1 MSAAEGSGPSGIA
14 AGSGPSAP
22 PQESAPGR
30 PAWRPSI
37 REAAWAYLNLAVLW
51 TFAVAQPL
59 FDLLK
64 DNPEFF
70 AARGSS
76 GSDVISFSVLLVA
89 LPPALLLAVELIIG
103 LAGRTARRVA
113 HVVMLGALVALIAAQ
128 ALKKSIDASDPV
140 LIALSLAVGAG
151 MAALWLRAE
160 PVRSFLNV
168 LSPAPLV
175 FLALFLFS
183 SQISEVAFP
192 EEAKARTIGGVTQA
206 PIVVVLLDELPANT
220 LVDDRGQLDAARFPG
235 FAELARDATW
245 FKNAYTIYDSTER
258 AQPAIMDGNLPTRDK
273 QPISSDHPNSIFSLF
288 AKTHRM
294 NVSEEA
300 TAVCSRDLCHD
311 ERLDESYGSRMS
323 SMAEDLGLVWLHV
336 VSPPD
341 IEADLTSVSENWG
354 NFGGDDDTTRRRPL
368 TDRGEML
375 NTRANLNSGR
385 PARFQEWIDKIEPGR
400 RPSLNLKHTLLPHVP
415 WQYLPSGRL
424 YRRLPNDA
432 IPGLSNQAYRDQGQL
447 DVLLQRHYL
456 QTGFTDLVLRR
467 LWDKLKREG
476 MWDDSLI
483 VLLADH
489 GVAFPHRRERRRLG
503 RETAA
508 EIAPIPLF
516 IKAPGQK
523 RGKVDDAYVETIDIL
538 PTIFD
543 LLNLDP
549 KVKMDGKSAFSDEV
563 QQRDELRFLIRNTFE
578 VLRIP
583 AEQFERE
590 RQEIIERNLRL
601 FGTGREGPERI
612 YRIGPHRELIGQP
625 ASAAGEKL
633 PVELSYANEFGRVDP
648 ESGFIPTHVVG
659 RVQGREEPGRDIAVA
674 VNGTIAA
681 VGNTFTLAIGDEG
694 ELVSVMVPE
703 SAFQE
708 GRNRVEV
715 FEVP

>member
-1 MSAAEGSGPSGIA
+1 MSAPEV
-14 AGSGPSAP
+14 SAP
-22 PQESAPGR
+22 P
-30 PAWRPSI
+30 
-37 REAAWAYLNLAVLW
+37 REAGSSTLKEALWAYLNLAVLW

-76 GSDVISFSVLLVA
+76 GFDIISFSVLLVV
-89 LPPALLLAVELIIG
+89 LPPALLLAIELLVG
-103 LAGRTARRVA
+103 LAGRAVRRGVHVA
-113 HVVMLGALVALIAAQ
+113 FLGALVALIAAQ
-128 ALKKSIDASDPV
+128 ALKKSFDASDTV
-140 LIALSLAVGAG
+140 LILLSVAIGAAL
-151 MAALWLRAE
+151 AALWARTE
-160 PVRSFLNV
+160 PVRAFLNV

-183 SQISEVAFP
+183 SQISELAFP
-192 EEAKARTIGGVTQA
+192 DEAKARSIGGVTQA
-206 PIVVVLLDELPANT
+206 PIVLVLLDELPVNT
-220 LVDDRGQLDAARFPG
+220 LVDDRGGLDTARFPG
-235 FAELARDATW
+235 FGELARNATW
-245 FKNAYTIYDSTER
+245 FKNAYTVYDSTER
-258 AQPAIMDGNLPTRDK
+258 AQPAIMDGNLPERDK

-300 TAVCSRDLCHD
+300 TAVCSRDLCED
-311 ERLDESYGSRMS
+311 ARLDESYGSRMGS
-323 SMAEDLGLVWLHV
+323 IAEDLGLVWLHV

-354 NFGGDDDTTRRRPL
+354 NFGGDEEAAEEPITEQT
-368 TDRGEML
+368 ENL

-385 PARFQEWIDKIEPGR
+385 PARFQEWIDAIGPGR
-400 RPSLNLKHTLLPHVP
+400 RPQLNLKHTLLPHVP

-424 YRRLPNDA
+424 YRRAPNDVV
-432 IPGLSNQAYRDQGQL
+432 PGLSNQAYEDQGQL

-456 QTGFTDLVLRR
+456 QTGFTDLMLRR

-476 MWDDSLI
+476 MWDDTLI
-483 VLLADH
+483 VVLADH
-489 GVAFPHRRERRRLG
+489 GVAFPHRRERRRLN
-503 RETAA
+503 RKTAA

-516 IKAPGQK
+516 VKAPGQTK
-523 RGKVDDAYVETIDIL
+523 GEVDDAYVETIDVL

-549 KVKMDGKSAFSDEV
+549 KVKMDGRSAFSDEV
-563 QQRDELRFLIRNTFE
+563 QQRDELRILIRNTFE

-583 AEQFERE
+583 ADQFERE
-590 RQEIIERNLRL
+590 KQAIVDRNLRL
-601 FGTGREGPERI
+601 FGTGREGAEPI
-612 YRIGPHRELIGQP
+612 YRIGPHQELIGQP

-633 PVELSYANEFGRVDP
+633 PVELSYAEDYENVDP
-648 ESGFIPTHVVG
+648 ESGYVPSHVVG
-659 RVQGREEPGRDIAVA
+659 RVEGGGDAKRDIAVA
-674 VNGTIAA
+674 VNGTIVA
-681 VGNTFTLAIGDEG
+681 VGNTFKLAVGDEG

-703 SAFQE
+703 SAFRE

-715 FEVP
+715 FSAD

>member
-1 MSAAEGSGPSGIA
+1 MSVAPEA
-14 AGSGPSAP
+14 SAP
-22 PQESAPGR
+22 PRAPRG
-30 PAWRPSI
+30 PTVK
-37 REAAWAYLNLAVLW
+37 EALWAYLNLAVLW

-76 GSDVISFSVLLVA
+76 GFDIVSFSVLLVV
-89 LPPALLLAVELIIG
+89 LPPAVLLAVELLVG
-103 LAGRTARRVA
+103 LAGRPARRAA
-113 HVVMLGALVALIAAQ
+113 HVVLLGALAALIAAQ

-140 LIALSLAVGAG
+140 LIALSIVIGAG
-151 MAALWLRAE
+151 LAALWLRVE

-183 SQISEVAFP
+183 SQISELAFP
-192 EEAKARTIGGVTQA
+192 DEAGARTIGGVTKT
-206 PIVVVLLDELPANT
+206 PIVMVMLDELPVNT
-220 LVDDRGQLDAARFPG
+220 LVDDRGEIDAARFPG
-235 FAELARDATW
+235 FGELARNATW
-245 FKNAYTIYDSTER
+245 FKNAYTVYDSTER
-258 AQPAIMDGNLPTRDK
+258 AQPAIMDGNLPERDR

-288 AKTHRM
+288 GRTHRM

-300 TAVCSRDLCHD
+300 TTVCSRDLCED
-311 ERLDESYGSRMS
+311 QRLEESYGDRMS

-341 IEADLTSVSENWG
+341 IEADLASVSENWG
-354 NFGGDDDTTRRRPL
+354 NFGGDEETVRQPITEE
-368 TDRGEML
+368 TETL
-375 NTRANLNSGR
+375 NTRANLNRGR
-385 PARFQEWIDKIEPGR
+385 PARFEEWIDAIEPGG

-424 YRRLPNDA
+424 YRRVPSDA
-432 IPGLSNQAYRDQGQL
+432 IPGLSNHAYEDQGQL

-456 QTGFTDLVLRR
+456 QAGFTDLLLRR

-476 MWDDSLI
+476 MWDDALI
-483 VLLADH
+483 VVLADH
-489 GVAFPHRRERRRLG
+489 GVAFPHRRERRRLR

-508 EIAPIPLF
+508 EIAPIPLL
-516 IKAPGQK
+516 IKAPGQTNA
-523 RGKVDDAYVETIDIL
+523 KVDDAWVETIDIL

-543 LLNLDP
+543 ILGLDP
-549 KVKMDGKSAFSDEV
+549 RVRMDGKSAYSEEV
-563 QQRDELRFLIRNTFE
+563 QNRDELRFLIRNTFE

-583 AEQFERE
+583 ASQFERE
-590 RQEIIERNLRL
+590 RQAVVDRNLRL

-612 YRIGPHRELIGQP
+612 YRIGPNQDLIGRP
-625 ASAAGEKL
+625 ASAAGERL
-633 PVELSYANEFGRVDP
+633 PVELSYASEYERVDP
-648 ESGFIPTHVVG
+648 ASGYVPAHVVG
-659 RVQGREEPGRDIAVA
+659 RVEGGGEPGRDIAVA
-674 VNGTIAA
+674 VNGMIAA
-681 VGNTFTLAIGDEG
+681 VGNTFTLAVGDEG

-703 SAFQE
+703 SAFHE

-715 FEVP
+715 FLAP